1 MDNIDDIDVHEEG
14 HDDIR
19 DEDIQETDI
28 QDTDMNDSDIEG
40 DDIEDA
46 DLAPTGPRPAKI
58 AIVGRPNV
66 GKSTIFN
73 RLAGKKLAIVN
84 DTPGVTRDRRE
95 TSGSMRGQPTIF
107 IDTAGFEDAKGDKLE
122 ARMRAQTEIAVLEAD
137 VCLFV
142 YDARIGVTSLDRI
155 FAQFVR
161 KSGKPVVLVANKCES
176 RASDVGATEGYS
188 LGLGDPIEVA
198 AEHNIG
204 FVDLDDAIDL
214 ALREV
219 DLSPVL
225 DNIDRTDAPVRI
237 AIVGRPNAGKST
249 LINTLI
255 GQDRLLTGPEAGV
268 TRDSITVDYMWQG
281 RRVQFHDT
289 AGMRKKAKVNET
301 LEKMSVY
308 ESLRAIK
315 FAQVVVLLMDAQCP
329 FDKQDLQIAA
339 LCERE
344 GRALVIGVTKWDLVK
359 NKSELSKDL
368 RERAERLLPQLR
380 GMPVVMF
387 SGLTGKSV
395 DRLLPAIER
404 IQIDWSAKVKTAELN
419 EWLSEKIQRHPPPA
433 VNGRH
438 IRPKYISQTKTRPPT
453 FVLKCSRV
461 SSIPE
466 SYKRYLVNGLR
477 EDFDLKGIPI
487 RLIVRADKNPF
498 DTAPRIQ
505 GRERLKSKKER

>member
-1 MDNIDDIDVHEEG
+1 MDETYDYEAEEALEG
-14 HDDIR
+14 ASIR
-19 DEDIQETDI
+19 
-28 QDTDMNDSDIEG
+28 
-40 DDIEDA
+40 A
-46 DLAPTGPRPAKI
+46 AKI
-58 AIVGRPNV
+58 VIVGRPNV

-95 TSGSMRGQPTIF
+95 TKTKLRGRDLTLV
-107 IDTAGFEDAKGDKLE
+107 DTAGFENAKGEILE
-122 ARMRAQTEIAVLEAD
+122 AKMRVKTEEAVLQSD

-142 YDARIGVTSLDRI
+142 YDAREGVTPLDRA

-161 KSGKPVVLVANKCES
+161 KSGKPIVLVANKCES
-176 RASDVGATEGYS
+176 RASDIGATEGYS
-188 LGLGDPIEVA
+188 LGMGDPIEVA

-204 FVDLDDAIDL
+204 FVDLDDAIEL
-214 ALREV
+214 ALKEV
-219 DLSPVL
+219 DLSRVE
-225 DNIDRTDAPVRI
+225 DEIDTSEAPVRI

-268 TRDSITVDYMWQG
+268 TRDAITIDYMWQG
-281 RRVQFHDT
+281 RRVQFHE
-289 AGMRKKAKVNET
+289 KAKVQET
-301 LEKMSVY
+301 LEKLSVQ

-315 FAQVVVLLMDAQCP
+315 FAQVVVLVMDPARP
-329 FDKQDLQIAA
+329 FDKQDMQIAA

-344 GRALVIGVTKWDLVK
+344 GRALVIGVTKWDLVE
-359 NKSELSKDL
+359 NKSEMAKSL
-368 RERAERLLPQLR
+368 REKAERLLPQLR
-380 GMPVVMF
+380 GVPVVMF
-387 SGLTGKSV
+387 SGLTGKSL

-404 IQIDWSAKVKTAELN
+404 VQIDWSAKVKTAELN

-438 IRPKYISQTKTRPPT
+438 IKPKYISQTKTRPPT

-461 SSIPE
+461 DSIPD

-477 EDFDLKGIPI
+477 EDFDLQGTPI
-487 RLIVRADKNPF
+487 RLYVRADKNPF
-498 DTAPRIQ
+498 VDQI
-505 GRERLKSKKER
+505 